1 MAGWLW
7 RTSCPPE
14 NVYWVLINSV
24 ENPSFLRGQVR
35 VPPPDAVVAG
45 LPRRTNLT
53 VPEYVSKCAA
63 RAVAIL
69 EKDAGDGQTARVKR
83 LRKLVSPEFVEKQ
96 ILHID
101 WDMLAQ
107 WILKCL
113 DSYPHPG
120 LQREI
125 QEGIANEAFR
135 YRKAERGTLRAG

>member
-1 MAGWLW
+1 MFRVRHRERIQHDGQPPQAFHQMAGWLW

-69 EKDAGDGQTARVKR
+69 EKDAGDGQTAR
-83 LRKLVSPEFVEKQ
+83 
-96 ILHID
+96 
-101 WDMLAQ
+101 
-107 WILKCL
+107 
-113 DSYPHPG
+113 
-120 LQREI
+120 
-125 QEGIANEAFR
+125 
-135 YRKAERGTLRAG
+135 